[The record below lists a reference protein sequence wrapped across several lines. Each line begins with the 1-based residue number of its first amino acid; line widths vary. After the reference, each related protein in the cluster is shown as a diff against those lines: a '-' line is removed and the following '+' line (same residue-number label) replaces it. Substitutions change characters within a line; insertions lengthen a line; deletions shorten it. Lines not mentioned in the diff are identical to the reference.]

1 VIFPNRDNSL
11 KTSDFYY
18 HLPKDYIAQ
27 KPVNPR
33 DSSRLMIYN
42 KESGTVIHKRFFD
55 LIDYLNPNDLLILNQ
70 TRVIHARLF
79 GRKIASGGNIEL
91 LLLREIDKTTWQAM
105 VGGKGLRS
113 GIQIKIDQGPEAI
126 IQEDLGGPLRLVQ
139 FQEPIEPFLDQI
151 GIVPLPPYIYETLT
165 EPERYQTIYA
175 RQTGSAA
182 APTAGLHFTDKLL
195 NTIRERGVR
204 IEQVT
209 LHIGLDTF
217 APVQAEDPRE
227 HIIHR
232 EWCQLSEQT
241 ASAVN
246 EIKIMGGR
254 IIAVGT
260 TSVRTLETAA
270 RSSPIRGKIDPFE
283 GETDLYIL
291 PGYDFQVVDCM
302 VTNFHLPES
311 TLLMMVSAFAGRK
324 KILELYKIAMNKG
337 YRFYSFGDAML
348 LE

>member
-1 VIFPNRDNSL
+1 MIFPNRDNSL

-18 HLPKDYIAQ
+18 HLQKDFIAQ
-27 KPVNPR
+27 KPVHPR

-42 KESGTVIHKRFFD
+42 RESGTVIHKRFFD
-55 LIDYLNPNDLLILNQ
+55 LIDYLNPNDLLVLNQ

-79 GRKIASGGNIEL
+79 GRKIASGGKIEL
-91 LLLREIDKTTWQAM
+91 LLLREIDKMTWQAM

-113 GIQIKIDQGPEAI
+113 GIQITIDQGPEAI
-126 IQEDLGGPLRLVQ
+126 IREDLGGPLRLVQ

-151 GIVPLPPYIYETLT
+151 GIVPLPPYIYETLS

-175 RQTGSAA
+175 SKSGSVA
-182 APTAGLHFTDKLL
+182 APTAGLHFTNKLL
-195 NTIRERGVR
+195 DSIRGRGVR

-227 HIIHR
+227 HVIHR
-232 EWCQLSEQT
+232 EWCQLTEQT

-246 EIKIMGGR
+246 EIREMGGR

-270 RSSPIRGKIDPFE
+270 RSSPIRDKIDPFE

-291 PGYDFQVVDCM
+291 PGYDFQAVDCLL
-302 VTNFHLPES
+302 TNFHLPES

-324 KILELYKIAMNKG
+324 KILELYEIAMKKG
-337 YRFYSFGDAML
+337 YRFYSFGDVML